1 MNNNTEYLIWL
12 IPGVVGLGFIL
23 RYTLFRKAYL
33 QRNALSFAT
42 AVLIMIILIL
52 SVKGIYFEFL
62 SHSTN
67 SNVTLHTADQQEPD
81 MSLAVFSIIN
91 IGATLAV
98 FFGLVLYIILL
109 LIRWHKK
116 NYTRTAE
123 QFALLGASLVG
134 GTVIAAFLIFT
145 FL

>member
-62 SHSTN
+62 SHSA
-67 SNVTLHTADQQEPD
+67 SSKVTSHAADQQEPD
-81 MSLAVFSIIN
+81 MSLAVFAIIN

-109 LIRWHKK
+109 LIRW
-116 NYTRTAE
+116 
-123 QFALLGASLVG
+123 
-134 GTVIAAFLIFT
+134 
-145 FL
+145 